1 VCSSTA
7 PKTSPIVWDV
17 SGRLIGGTEEFKEL
31 ARTRY
36 GISVDVTEEELERI
50 AEANAEAARCEK
62 RRKAVRAWP
71 VA

>member
-1 VCSSTA
+1 M
-7 PKTSPIVWDV
+7 